1 MADNTEDLI
10 SEWDLTVIYPFE
22 DTNLYGLLSGLAAA
36 YDDIDEAVQDL
47 LEQRHVET
55 ATGRSLEL
63 LGDLADVSR
72 QSGESDDKYRKRIV
86 ASFRAGLSGATFE
99 DLLSFLEFILEID
112 GETIEISQDTG
123 ARASVNLPSNAVTQS
138 PLTSSEITQL
148 SEDVVPAGHTI
159 SLVQSGT
166 FEVKA
171 DGTANDPDKGLTS
184 DSISTG
190 GTLSQDI

>member
-1 MADNTEDLI
+1 MADNTDELI
-10 SEWDLTVIYPFE
+10 SEWDLTVVYPFE

-36 YDDIDEAVQDL
+36 YDDIDDAVQDL

-72 QSGESDDKYRKRIV
+72 QSGESDDKYRKRII
-86 ASFRAGLSGATFE
+86 ASFRAGLSGTTFE

-112 GETIEISQDTG
+112 DETIEISQDTG
-123 ARASVNLPSNAVTQS
+123 ARVSVNLPSNAVTQS

-171 DGTANDPDKGLTS
+171 DGTTDDPDKGLTS

-190 GTLSQDI
+190 GTLSEDI